1 MIRGTPLERPEK
13 SLGFLLHDVARL
25 LRKRFEQK
33 AKGLGLTRSQW
44 QILAHLAHND
54 GIQQGALADLLELEP
69 ISLVRILDRLEEA
82 GFVERR
88 AHPKDRRVWQLYLQ
102 PKAHPLLTQM
112 REIGSVTIAEA
123 LDGVTVADRDRLID
137 VLTTMKSNLA
147 AVTGRSVT
155 DAKRLG
161 NG

>member
-1 MIRGTPLERPEK
+1 MEKPEK

-44 QILAHLAHND
+44 QILAHLAQND
-54 GIQQGALADLLELEP
+54 GIQQGMLADLLELEP
-69 ISLVRILDRLEEA
+69 ISLVRILDRLEQS

-88 AHPKDRRVWQLYLQ
+88 AHPKDRRIWQLYLQ
-102 PKAHPLLTQM
+102 AKAYPLLEQM
-112 REIGSVTIAEA
+112 REIGSETKSEA
-123 LDGVTVADRDRLID
+123 LEGVSRTDRDRLVH
-137 VLTTMKSNLA
+137 VLTQMKSNLA
-147 AVTGRSVT
+147 SATSRSAQ